1 MVILVPPPFS
11 TGFFAILPNFHQ
23 LWTLLDKPLTHLYTP
38 WRDLMSS
45 VFEIEHCPEIGIW
58 VGFRDLVQR
67 CVILINDL
75 VDGTHNSSVLD
86 RPA

>member
-23 LWTLLDKPLTHLYTP
+23 HWTLLDKPLTHLYTS

-45 VFEIEHCPEIGIW
+45 VFKVKHCPEIGIR
-58 VGFRDLVQR
+58 VRFGNLIKR
-67 CVILINDL
+67 CVILIDDL
-75 VDGTHNSSVLD
+75 VDRTHNSSVLD